1 VVIEAGAVNVN
12 GSWLQQLRYR
22 SERHP
27 KEGTVTVIET
37 QTKPR
42 ADDELAALE
51 ALWAAP
57 AAKTR
62 EPRTRSLAGFRRPL
76 GYAWGAVLFSMFLAP
91 APEQEMATPW
101 YAWVLFGAF
110 ALAVLGMYAV
120 FATSGM
126 GLSFGASLVAGA
138 LGLAIGVGCLTTEHH
153 AGGWAA
159 YEIGAFSA
167 LTLASAAG
175 LAAQRRRR

>member
-1 VVIEAGAVNVN
+1 
-12 GSWLQQLRYR
+12 
-22 SERHP
+22 
-27 KEGTVTVIET
+27 VTVIET

-57 AAKTR
+57 AAKTQ

-91 APEQEMATPW
+91 APEQEVATPW